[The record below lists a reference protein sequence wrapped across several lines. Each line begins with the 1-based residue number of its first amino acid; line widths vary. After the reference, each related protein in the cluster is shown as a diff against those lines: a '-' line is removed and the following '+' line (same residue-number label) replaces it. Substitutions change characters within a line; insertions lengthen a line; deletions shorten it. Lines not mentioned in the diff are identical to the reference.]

1 MAIGTFLKTW
11 VFWNPWKIAQSS
23 QRLTSLSHLSN
34 SFHRVLLNG
43 QESSWLPI
51 KTGVPQGSI
60 LGPLLSLIY
69 IIDLSDR
76 LISIAELFADDKSVF
91 PIVQDINESAK
102 YLNLDLSVISQWAYQ
117 WKMLF
122 NPDPK
127 KPSHGIILF
136 RKKMKKPI
144 LVSFTTILKFPIQ
157 ILKSTWV

>member
-1 MAIGTFLKTW
+1 MALGTFLKTW

-23 QRLTSLSHLSN
+23 QRLTNLSHLSN

-51 KTGVPQGSI
+51 KTGVPQWSI
-60 LGPLLSLIY
+60 LRPLLFLIY
-69 IIDLSDR
+69 IIDLPDG
-76 LISIAELFADDKSVF
+76 LNSIAELFADDKSLF
-91 PIVQDINESAK
+91 PIVQDINESAQ
-102 YLNLDLSVISQWAYQ
+102 YLNLDLSVISEWAYQ

-127 KPSHGIILF
+127 KPTHGIILS